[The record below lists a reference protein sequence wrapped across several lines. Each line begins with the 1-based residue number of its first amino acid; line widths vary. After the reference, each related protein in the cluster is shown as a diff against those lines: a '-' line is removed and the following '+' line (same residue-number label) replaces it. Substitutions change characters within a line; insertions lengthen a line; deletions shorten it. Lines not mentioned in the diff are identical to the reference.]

1 MVDSCTARQA
11 SVSAVST
18 TWPSPV
24 TVRRYSAASAP
35 CAANIPARVSPR
47 DSASRG
53 GGPPGKPFM
62 CRSPDT
68 ASATE
73 A

>member
-1 MVDSCTARQA
+1 MVDSWMAKQD
-11 SVSAVST
+11 SVSAAST

-35 CAANIPARVSPR
+35 CAANMPARLSPS
-47 DSASRG
+47 DNASRG

-62 CRSPDT
+62 CRSPLA
-68 ASATE
+68 ASATD